1 MKDLAGGFGTNQ
13 IENVR
18 RNFLPAVRLYFF
30 PPVLLVLYL
39 PSTNKLMNDTILPI
53 ALPSIF
59 QSRTP
64 QKNKVRRVVGKR
76 DGHDRNHLSLGGRAS
91 VCVLT
96 YRSAPAKSLSFF
108 FPFSSSSAF
117 YLYMCIYVYNR
128 GGEMLYAPRAC
139 RLVKGCRWFVIRGRR
154 KRKKM
159 GGRRCK

>member
-76 DGHDRNHLSLGGRAS
+76 DRHDRNHLSLGGRAS
-91 VCVLT
+91 VCVDLSI
-96 YRSAPAKSLSFF
+96 RSGKKFILFLLLLLHL
-108 FPFSSSSAF
+108 PFIFTCVST
-117 YLYMCIYVYNR
+117 CTT
-128 GGEMLYAPRAC
+128 EEE
-139 RLVKGCRWFVIRGRR
+139 
-154 KRKKM
+154 
-159 GGRRCK
+159 RCCMRPVHVDW

>member
-108 FPFSSSSAF
+108 FFFFFICLLSLHV
-117 YLYMCIYVYNR
+117 YLRVQPRRRDVVCAPCMSI
-128 GGEMLYAPRAC
+128 GEGMPVVC
-139 RLVKGCRWFVIRGRR
+139 DPPKKKKKNGRSTL
-154 KRKKM
+154 
-159 GGRRCK
+159 